1 MVTFD
6 REQIIIDKNCFQV
19 LSSDTRVAILK
30 ALDLKSMTI
39 TEISSNFGLAKS
51 TVHEHLSAMA
61 NIGLIR
67 KHENRNK
74 WVYYLLTDKAINIMH
89 PHDKT
94 KIMILLTSSLVTF
107 TLGSSGIYR
116 FIKGDIFQAGEGTIF
131 HDPMQFFF
139 GEILLAITFTLWYF
153 AFRLWKRTK
162 HSSQN

>member
-1 MVTFD
+1 MTV
-6 REQIIIDKNCFQV
+6 EQITIDKNCFQV

-30 ALDLKSMTI
+30 ALDLKPMTI

-51 TVHEHLSAMA
+51 TVHEHLSAMVDT
-61 NIGLIR
+61 GLIR
-67 KHENRNK
+67 KHENGNK
-74 WVYYLLTDKAINIMH
+74 WVYYLLTDRAKNILH

-94 KIMILLTSSLVTF
+94 KIMILLSSSLITF
-107 TLGSSGIYR
+107 ILGASGIYR

-131 HDPMQFFF
+131 HDPMQLYF

-162 HSSQN
+162 YSNQN